1 MRFMPVDSRP
11 RFPNRLVAKAA
22 LLAGVVLSLGTVS
35 TSADDGVATL
45 YASSRSGPELPFE
58 HVRESRIAPSEA
70 SSPETSSTTRSFRS
84 RPLEKTI
91 LFINGQLVAPPLV
104 VTTEQTRVLVND
116 VELPIDEHFRQMLW
130 ETLLGDGD
138 FDSEDAET
146 MPDDEFG
153 ERRRSRKRRRSGG
166 AGLAFASRDA
176 GGDAGLG
183 ANAQK
188 TAEAVVSW
196 LECGNA
202 ITVVFS
208 GQPTAYFPM
217 TAGGLELLTALQS
230 QGKDRASLDE
240 VLKRLPSDV
249 DSDIYLNWIAAY
261 EASPTLDGLAAKYVD
276 LIRDVESRNQSAT
289 AAVSRLR
296 AMSYPMSVVG
306 LLLSVFAFGHVVSN
320 KPPSR
325 FAPVS
330 DELTPEIREMVNRCL
345 LLVVALSLLDLIWTI
360 LASQANQMTEL
371 NPMGREFIQD
381 PALLGVFK
389 SVMTGIGVGLLFVLK
404 QHRIA
409 QTAAWWACMILTLLT
424 MRWLTFNS
432 MFA

>member
-11 RFPNRLVAKAA
+11 RLPHRLVAKAA
-22 LLAGVVLSLGTVS
+22 LVAGAVLSLSTVS
-35 TSADDGVATL
+35 TSADDGVETL
-45 YASSRSGPELPFE
+45 FASTRGSSELSVE
-58 HVRESRIAPSEA
+58 HVREARIAPSEA
-70 SSPETSSTTRSFRS
+70 SSPETSSTVRPFRS
-84 RPLEKTI
+84 RSVEKTI

-116 VELPIDEHFRQMLW
+116 VELPIDEDFRQLLR
-130 ETLLGDGD
+130 ETLSSDGD
-138 FDSEDAET
+138 SDSEDAEM
-146 MPDDEFG
+146 MPDDELV
-153 ERRRSRKRRRSGG
+153 ERRRSRKRRRSADGG
-166 AGLAFASRDA
+166 PAYASRDA
-176 GGDAGLG
+176 GFG
-183 ANAQK
+183 ANTQE
-188 TAEAVVSW
+188 TAEAVASW

-208 GQPTAYFPM
+208 AQPTAYLPM

-230 QGKDRASLDE
+230 RGRDRKCLDE
-240 VLKRLPSDV
+240 VLKRLPAEVDPDV
-249 DSDIYLNWIAAY
+249 YVDWITAF
-261 EASPTLDGLAAKYVD
+261 EASPVLDGLVAKHAE
-276 LIRDVESRNQSAT
+276 LISEAESRNQSAV

-296 AMSYPMSVVG
+296 TMSYPMSVVG

-320 KPPSR
+320 KPPNR
-325 FAPVS
+325 FAPAS
-330 DELTPEIREMVNRCL
+330 GELTPETREMVNRCL

-371 NPMGREFIQD
+371 NPLGREFIQN
-381 PALLGVFK
+381 PALLGAFK
-389 SVMTGIGVGLLFVLK
+389 FVMTGVGVGLLFALK